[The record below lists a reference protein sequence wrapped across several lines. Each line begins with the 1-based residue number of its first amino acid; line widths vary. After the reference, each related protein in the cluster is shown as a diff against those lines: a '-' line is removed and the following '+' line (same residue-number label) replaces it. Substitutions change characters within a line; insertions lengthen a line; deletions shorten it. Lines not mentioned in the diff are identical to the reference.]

1 MKKKIITYTSIVL
14 GIFVL
19 LITYMSTIGI
29 ETEKF
34 NNQIQNL
41 IKQKNDKF
49 DFSLKK
55 IKLTL
60 DPLKFKVN
68 AKTIDAKI
76 TFNNKPIELEYIQTQ
91 ISLNSLIKNQ
101 LVASQIEISTKPILL
116 KNFVS
121 FIRSINNRPELFIL
135 ERFIKKG
142 YLIADLKFNIDEFG
156 KIKNDYK
163 VNGLLKEGEISV
175 LKKNKIEKIN
185 FIFNIEQN
193 NFNFKDISFDT
204 NNINFL
210 SDRLEIKNLY

>member
-1 MKKKIITYTSIVL
+1 MSKNIFKYISIII
-14 GIFVL
+14 GAFVL
-19 LITYMSTIGI
+19 LIIYLSTVGI
-29 ETEKF
+29 ETERF

-49 DFSLKK
+49 DTSLKK

-60 DPLKFKVN
+60 DPLNFKVN
-68 AKTIDAKI
+68 AKTIDAKL

-121 FIRSINNRPELFIL
+121 FIRSINNRPELFFL

-142 YLIADLKFNIDEFG
+142 YLIADLKLNIDEFG
-156 KIKNDYK
+156 VIKNDYK
-163 VNGLLKEGEISV
+163 VNGLLKEGEISIF
-175 LKKNKIEKIN
+175 KKK
-185 FIFNIEQN
+185 QN
-193 NFNFKDISFDT
+193 RKSKFYF
-204 NNINFL
+204 
-210 SDRLEIKNLY
+210 